1 MERGMDGPEKSARVP
16 VGEPAG
22 ASGTGSD
29 AEPAAVEMSAAAQ
42 DTETAEEAVAAV
54 ARGDTLPGG
63 TGSAAD
69 RGDSEQNAASGSED
83 AAAPDAEDTQAAVV
97 VADTS
102 ADRSS
107 AAGGRPGKRMLTG
120 EVVSDK
126 AEQSIVV
133 SIAHRKKHRLYKK
146 YRTLTKK
153 LMAHDPD
160 NSCRVGDLVRVI
172 ESRPVSRR
180 KRWRVVEVVKRATR

>member
-1 MERGMDGPEKSARVP
+1 MEQGMDGPEKPARVP

-22 ASGTGSD
+22 ASGMGSD
-29 AEPAAVEMSAAAQ
+29 AEPAALEMSTAAQ
-42 DTETAEEAVAAV
+42 GAEAAEEAVV
-54 ARGDTLPGG
+54 TVDRGETLPEGAG
-63 TGSAAD
+63 AAAD
-69 RGDSEQNAASGSED
+69 QEDFEPDTASGSEH
-83 AAAPDAEDTQAAVV
+83 AAADAEDTQAAV
-97 VADTS
+97 AAAGTP

-107 AAGGRPGKRMLTG
+107 AAGGRPGKRVLTG

-133 SIAHRKKHRLYKK
+133 SIAHRKQHRLYKK

-160 NSCRVGDLVRVI
+160 NSCQVGDVVRVI

-180 KRWRVVEVVKRATR
+180 KRWRVVEVVKRAAR